1 MLFSR
6 YTYYTEVARRKER
19 DSVVFKYINISDM
32 NIEKIFADST
42 QYIIDVMH
50 LYQH

>member
-1 MLFSR
+1 
-6 YTYYTEVARRKER
+6 
-19 DSVVFKYINISDM
+19 M

-50 LYQH
+50 YQFTSIELSAYRYYLDRTRVSLYIDCIRCYTE